1 MSLILYFL
9 LVFVWGLSWIAIK
22 WQQGD
27 VALEVS
33 IFYRFFIAAVIML
46 VMGKFMNKLQHTSGQ
61 DHVWFA
67 LQGASLFCFNFIA
80 FYVATSYI
88 PSGLVALL
96 MATAPLFN
104 SIHGRL
110 FFGAPITFN
119 FVLGMLF
126 GLVGI
131 GFLFANELSTL
142 QLSLNTLYGVLYS
155 LVGTWCFSIGNM
167 LSVKNTNKGIRPF
180 TATSY
185 AMIYGC
191 VCLLSIIFFKQLNF
205 NFELTTLYIG
215 SLLYLSIPASVLGFT
230 AFLVLVNRIGASN
243 AAYILVCTPVIAL
256 TMSSIFEGYVWTFS
270 AGVGLVLICL
280 GNVVSRMHEDMFN
293 LAIRLFK
300 WRPVRLTDQ

>member
-1 MSLILYFL
+1 MSLVLYFL
-9 LVFVWGLSWIAIK
+9 LVCIWGLSWIAIK
-22 WQQGD
+22 WQHGD

-33 IFYRFFIAAVIML
+33 IFYRFFIAAITML
-46 VMGKFMNKLQHTSGQ
+46 VAGKILKLLQQTSYQ
-61 DHVWFA
+61 DHMWFA

-104 SIHGRL
+104 CVHGRL
-110 FFGAPITFN
+110 FFGEPITFN
-119 FVLGMLF
+119 FLLGIFF
-126 GLVGI
+126 GLLGI

-142 QLSLNTLYGVLYS
+142 QLSTNTLSGVFYS
-155 LVGTWCFSIGNM
+155 LFGTWCFSVGNM
-167 LSVKNTNKGIRPF
+167 LSVKNTNKGIRPY

-185 AMIYGC
+185 AMVYGC
-191 VCLLSIIFFKQLNF
+191 VCLLSIIFFKKLSF
-205 NFELTTLYIG
+205 NFEFTTLYVG
-215 SLLYLSIPASVLGFT
+215 SLLYLSIPATVLGFT

-256 TMSSIFEGYVWTFS
+256 TMSSMFEGYIWTLS

-280 GNVVSRMHEDMFN
+280 GNVISRMHENMFN